1 MIAPSVLRGSVERVD
16 FRARAVLRSLGQ
28 PFKILKTARH
38 LMQLSN
44 DPEEVCFGRF
54 RFDLRRHRLLHD
66 GEPVELGGR
75 ALDVLH
81 LLASAEGAVVSKD
94 ELMTRLW
101 PGRTVA
107 ENNLHV
113 HISALRKALDE
124 HGEDHSYVV
133 TVPGRGYRLTH
144 LSGSQ
149 SAGSNGPAAAQ
160 HLPLPDKPSIAVLPF
175 ANLSADPEQEYFA
188 DGIAEDIITALS
200 RYPSLFVI
208 ARNSSFTYKNLAV
221 DVNRVGGE
229 LGVRYVLEGSLRKAG
244 RRIRVTAQLIE
255 TAAGTHIWADRYDG
269 NITGLFT
276 VQDEI
281 TRAVTTAIA
290 PAIAD
295 AERQRALRRPP
306 GAHDAW
312 NAYQRALWH
321 LSKATREDN
330 RLAQQCFAETIALD
344 ANFSGGH
351 HGLALAQMQESGLFA
366 TLGVAQARVS
376 IMDLARRAVAIDD
389 GDAEAHACLSWALN
403 FNGDY
408 DGALSEAQRA
418 LAISPN
424 LASAHRAM
432 GTTLIFSGQ
441 PRAGLAALEASIR
454 LDPRDPLLAWHL
466 NRVAIA
472 HYFAGD
478 YEAAIDAAQRVIRS
492 YPEFPLIYR
501 WLAAALGQAG
511 RPQEAKE
518 ALDQAVAIG
527 AGTFDMYV
535 RRRVP
540 WHRPEDYEHMLDGLR
555 KAGWQG

>member
-1 MIAPSVLRGSVERVD
+1 
-16 FRARAVLRSLGQ
+16 
-28 PFKILKTARH
+28 
-38 LMQLSN
+38 MQLSN

-54 RFDLRRHRLLHD
+54 RLDLRRRRLLHD
-66 GEPVELGGR
+66 GEPVKLGGR

-175 ANLSADPEQEYFA
+175 ANLSSDPEQEYFA

-312 NAYQRALWH
+312 NAYQRGLWH
-321 LSKATREDN
+321 MSKATREDN

-466 NRVAIA
+466 NRRDRALFHRRLRGGNRSGA
-472 HYFAGD
+472 AGD
-478 YEAAIDAAQRVIRS
+478 PLLSRVPANLSVARSSSPAGQFDRPHSPIGGTARQIGRASSRVRSVRLGALQRSATRQQTA
-492 YPEFPLIYR
+492 PTR
-501 WLAAALGQAG
+501 AAARQGG
-511 RPQEAKE
+511 S
-518 ALDQAVAIG
+518 
-527 AGTFDMYV
+527 
-535 RRRVP
+535 RR
-540 WHRPEDYEHMLDGLR
+540 
-555 KAGWQG
+555 

>member
-1 MIAPSVLRGSVERVD
+1 MR
-16 FRARAVLRSLGQ
+16 
-28 PFKILKTARH
+28 
-38 LMQLSN
+38 LSD
-44 DPEEVCFGRF
+44 DPEEIRFGRF
-54 RFDLRRHRLLHD
+54 RLDLRRGRLLHE
-66 GEPVELGGR
+66 GEPVALGGR
-75 ALDVLH
+75 ALDVLRV
-81 LLASAEGAVVSKD
+81 LASAAGAVVSKD

-124 HGEDHSYVV
+124 HGEGDTYII
-133 TVPGRGYRLTH
+133 TVPGRGYRLADPG
-144 LSGSQ
+144 GSQ
-149 SAGSNGPAAAQ
+149 RPGSSESSPVQ
-160 HLPLPDKPSIAVLPF
+160 PLPLTDKPSIAVLPF
-175 ANLSADPEQEYFA
+175 ANLSADPGQEYFSDGVA
-188 DGIAEDIITALS
+188 DDIITALS
-200 RYPSLFVI
+200 RYPSLLVI
-208 ARNSSFTYKNLAV
+208 ARNSSFSYKNLAV
-221 DVNRVGGE
+221 DVKRVGGE
-229 LGVRYVLEGSLRKAG
+229 LGVRYVLEGSVRKAD

-255 TAAGTHIWADRYDG
+255 TDAGAHIWADRYDA
-269 NITGLFT
+269 NITDVFT

-295 AERQRALRRPP
+295 AERQRALRRP
-306 GAHDAW
+306 AHDAW
-312 NAYQRALWH
+312 NAYQRGLWH
-321 LSKATREDN
+321 MSKATREDN
-330 RLAQQCFAETIALD
+330 RQAQQSFAKAITLD

-366 TLGVAQARVS
+366 TLAVAQARVS
-376 IMDLARRAVAIDD
+376 IADLARRAVAIDEA
-389 GDAEAHACLSWALN
+389 DAEAHACLSWALN

-408 DGALSEAQRA
+408 EGALSEAQRA
-418 LAISPN
+418 LLISPN

-432 GTTLIFSGQ
+432 GTTLIFSGE
-441 PRAGLAALEASIR
+441 PRAGRGALEVSIR

-466 NRVAIA
+466 NRIAIA
-472 HYFAGD
+472 HYLEGD
-478 YEAAIDAAQRVIRS
+478 YEGAIDAAQRVIRS

-501 WLAAALGQAG
+501 WLAAALGQAS
-511 RPQEAKE
+511 RTDEARQ
-518 ALDQAVAIG
+518 ALDKAIAIG